1 MRSAS
6 DCFQISAQ
14 IEAKARAA
22 SNDADRVA
30 LEATAKQWRTLGEH
44 AKVVETEKPL
54 LQPQTNK

>member
-1 MRSAS
+1 MRPAS

-22 SNDADRVA
+22 SNEADRVA

-44 AKVVETEKPL
+44 AKAVETEKPL
-54 LQPQTNK
+54 PQP